1 MSNYIILYNWTDQVI
16 RNVKDVP
23 KRIDTFKSE
32 LEKVGAKFIN
42 EYITF
47 GEYDGIII
55 VEAPDDKTIL
65 KVMLSTG
72 SLGNIRSRTLKAFT
86 YNEENREIFEN
97 L

>member
-1 MSNYIILYNWTDQVI
+1 MPNYIILYNWTDQGI

-23 KRIDTFKSE
+23 KRIENFKSE
-32 LEKVGAKFIN
+32 LEKVGAKLIN
-42 EYITF
+42 EYFTF

-55 VEAPDDKTIL
+55 VEAPDDKAIM

-72 SLGNIRSRTLKAFT
+72 SLGNVRSRTIKAFT
-86 YNEENREIFEN
+86 YNEESRDIFAN